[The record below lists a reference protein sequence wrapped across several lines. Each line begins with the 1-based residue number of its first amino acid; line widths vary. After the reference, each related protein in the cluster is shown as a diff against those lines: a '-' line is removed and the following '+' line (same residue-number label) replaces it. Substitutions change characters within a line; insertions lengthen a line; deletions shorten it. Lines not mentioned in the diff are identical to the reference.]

1 MITLY
6 TCGNCVSYDQI
17 IRNLNQI
24 INYIAYCMIIL
35 YLTFLF
41 V

>member
-6 TCGNCVSYDQI
+6 TCGNHVSYDQI
-17 IRNLNQI
+17 IRNLNQNF
-24 INYIAYCMIIL
+24 NYIAYRMMIL
-35 YLTFLF
+35 YFLF